1 MISVGMSVR
10 HKVTGELGQVVSLH
24 QRDAEVF
31 FANGVE
37 FVALTDIHPALL
49 DDSQRL
55 VAGQLGESRA
65 SWLSLT
71 ARLLQHSY
79 RFDPGAG
86 LSGARLEPQP
96 HQAFIAHR
104 VVARKLVPRMIL
116 ADEVGLGKTI
126 EAGLIIKE
134 LRARGMADRV
144 LVVVP
149 ASLTVQWQQEMA
161 TKFNETFDIF
171 DGAAT
176 KHFGRSGTNP
186 FLTRDSVICS
196 LPFAS
201 GKARAEQIV
210 EAGWD
215 LVIFDEAHRVRKT
228 KSRTT
233 QAYKLAS
240 ELQDNTNG
248 LLLLSATPVQLHP
261 VELFSLID
269 LVEPS
274 LFSTYEA
281 YERQRQLIPSLNTLM
296 HAVELW
302 PTYSVA
308 EQERLWLEHYGT
320 LHKLGYE
327 EPTVLA
333 TIESRD
339 AVMDRIIES
348 HPTADVMIRNR
359 KAELGIGAV
368 RSAQRIPVYA
378 SIAEQEIYEAATTYI
393 HDLAQSVGPKNQAIG
408 FLLVIYQKMLTSSSY
423 AIRSSFKKRVAK
435 LQSLLSSVEASR
447 ASAALEDGLRDPVE
461 VSAALDVLD
470 GRAAAASPAAIR
482 AELLHLEALIQ
493 KLDNVHDSKA
503 DRLLELLEEV
513 QGHGKQKVVLFTQF
527 IETQKFLAGV
537 LQSNGYSVSVFNGRL
552 SADEKE
558 AAIRNFRERTQV
570 FISTEA
576 GGEGRNLQFAHVLV
590 NYDLPWNP
598 MKVEQRIGRL
608 DRIGQTHVVEIYNL
622 FYANT
627 LEERIVDVLE
637 HRIKIF
643 EESVGSLDP
652 ILGDIEEQLQDIAL
666 NTPLDQLD
674 ATFARFGSAL
684 EKQVEEAQLLEHRLE
699 DFVMDRA
706 SFRKDRAAALQRQ
719 QAIADQSDL
728 RRTIA
733 TGLDYLGGHLSEHV
747 DGGDQI
753 HISPRL
759 AATLRMTSQ
768 NPHGVFDPKLALRMD
783 ELPFF
788 ACGHPLIDRVLR
800 ELVDLEGAGI
810 GIRRSPDATS
820 AFSVEFI
827 WELKA
832 TLVVTES
839 RLIRHVVTLDGVLN
853 SSPLSAVPRFDVP
866 VESQPEIALATQAI
880 LPVAEQL
887 VDASRAQFHIER
899 EAFRD
904 EMRGAAEDIR
914 ARKLRRLE
922 RVHKSQLERENYAIS
937 QEQEFVKT
945 AEETRDPGA
954 LKILPARKGR
964 LEKHLKRRADR
975 IEKYE
980 QEYEELSNRSLD
992 IRGGLFSVSIL
1003 MGDK

>member
-1 MISVGMSVR
+1 MVLSIGVGTTVR
-10 HKVTGELGQVVSLH
+10 HKLTGELGQVVSIH
-24 QRDAEVF
+24 PSDAEVL
-31 FANGVE
+31 FAGGVE
-37 FVALTDIHPALL
+37 FVSLADVEPALL
-49 DDSQRL
+49 DDGQRL
-55 VAGQLGESRA
+55 IAGQLSDAQA
-65 SWLSLT
+65 SWLRLN

-79 RFDPGAG
+79 KYDPGAG
-86 LSGARLEPQP
+86 LSGARIEPQP

-144 LVVVP
+144 LIVVP

-161 TKFNETFDIF
+161 SKFNETFEIF

-186 FLTRDSVICS
+186 FQTRDSVICS

-210 EAGWD
+210 DAGWD

-233 QAYKLAS
+233 QAYRLAY

-274 LFSTYEA
+274 LFASFDA
-281 YERQRQLIPSLNTLM
+281 YERQRLMIPELNSLM
-296 HAVELW
+296 HDVELW
-302 PTYSVA
+302 PTFAA
-308 EQERLWLEHYGT
+308 EEKQRLWLKHYRT
-320 LHKLGYE
+320 LHRLEYE
-327 EPTVLA
+327 DQGVLDTV
-333 TIESRD
+333 ESRD
-339 AVMDRIIES
+339 AVMDRIIEA

-368 RSAQRIPVYA
+368 RNAHRIPVVA
-378 SIAEQEIYEAATTYI
+378 SEAEREVYEDATSYI
-393 HDLAQSVGPKNQAIG
+393 HDIAMAAGPKNQAIG

-435 LQSLLSSVEASR
+435 LRTALGTAEASR
-447 ASAALEDGLRDPVE
+447 AAGASLDETQRDPVE
-461 VSAALDVLD
+461 LSTTLEALEGKSSGPGPEV
-470 GRAAAASPAAIR
+470 IR
-482 AELLHLEALIQ
+482 AEILVLESLIS
-493 KLDNVHDSKA
+493 KLDNIQDSKA
-503 DRLLELLEEV
+503 SRLLDLLEDV
-513 QGHGKQKVVLFTQF
+513 QLHGTQKVVLFTQF

-537 LQSNGYSVSVFNGRL
+537 LEANGYKVSVFNGQM

-558 AAIRNFRERTQV
+558 SAIKQFRERTQLFV
-570 FISTEA
+570 STEA

-622 FYANT
+622 FFTDT

-637 HRIKIF
+637 HRIRIF

-652 ILGDIEEQLQDIAL
+652 ILGEIEERLQDIAL
-666 NTPLDQLD
+666 NTPLTELD
-674 ATFARFGSAL
+674 ETFERFGSKL
-684 EKQVEEAQLLEHRLE
+684 QKQVEEAQLLERRLD
-699 DFVMDRA
+699 DFVLDRA
-706 SFRKDRAAALQRQ
+706 SFRKDRANELQIQ
-719 QAIADQSDL
+719 HSMADQSDL
-728 RRTIA
+728 RALIA
-733 TGLDYLGGHLSEHV
+733 SGLDYLGGHLSEHP

-753 HISPRL
+753 HVSPRL
-759 AATLRMTSQ
+759 SAELRTSPTLLR
-768 NPHGVFDPKLALRMD
+768 GIFDPKLALRMD
-783 ELPFF
+783 ELPFY
-788 ACGHPLIDRVLR
+788 ACGHPLIDRILR
-800 ELVDLEGAGI
+800 SLVELENSGI
-810 GIRRSPDATS
+810 GVRRSPDAPPGVS
-820 AFSVEFI
+820 IEFI

-839 RLIRHVVTLDGVLN
+839 RLVRHLVTKDGHLH
-853 SSPLSAVPRFDVP
+853 SEPITKVPRNDTPASEAPDFSFAARA
-866 VESQPEIALATQAI
+866 VEVTRE
-880 LPVAEQL
+880 
-887 VDASRAQFHIER
+887 RFHLER

-904 EMRGAAEDIR
+904 EMLEAAEDVR

-922 RVHKSQLERENYAIS
+922 RVHKSQLERDDYAIA
-937 QEQEFVKT
+937 QEMAFVT
-945 AEETRDPGA
+945 NAQATEDLGA
-954 LKILPARKGR
+954 LKILPARKAK
-964 LEKHLKRRADR
+964 LEKHLERRRQR
-975 IEKYE
+975 ISAHEH
-980 QEYEELSNRSLD
+980 EYEELSARSLD

-1003 MGDK
+1003 LGE